1 MPMGERLKEQ
11 ASGLILPALFVVA
24 WVLALTGS
32 LPPGGSESET
42 LSESAIRWILYM
54 IAWAFLSSAVMHS
67 VFAKRTAAMIGWQT
81 NGFQYEIGFA
91 SLGLGVAGIL
101 AGATVPAAWLP
112 VAAAGAIFLV
122 LAGANHIREM
132 VKDKNLSAGNTTI
145 LLYDFGLPISY
156 AIALISIGAA

>member
-1 MPMGERLKEQ
+1 MGVIIIPLTLLAAWILGLAGVSAPGAPADAPWDVLVLHWTLFMPVGIIFIVSAFMHT
-11 ASGLILPALFVVA
+11 
-24 WVLALTGS
+24 VLA
-32 LPPGGSESET
+32 
-42 LSESAIRWILYM
+42 R
-54 IAWAFLSSAVMHS
+54 
-67 VFAKRTAAMIGWQT
+67 RTAASIGWQT

-122 LAGANHIREM
+122 LAGANHVREM
-132 VKDKNLSAGNTTI
+132 AKDRNFSAGNTTI

-156 AIALISIGAA
+156 AIALFSVGAA